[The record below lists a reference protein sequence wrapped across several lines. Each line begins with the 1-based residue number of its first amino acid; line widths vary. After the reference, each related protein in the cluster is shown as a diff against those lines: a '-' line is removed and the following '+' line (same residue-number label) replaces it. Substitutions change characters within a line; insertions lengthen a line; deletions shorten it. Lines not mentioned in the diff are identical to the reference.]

1 MADEYLT
8 IPEVAELL
16 RITERTA
23 YTLAREGKL
32 PAIKVGNQWR
42 VARATLEDW
51 SRTGGLPP
59 SADVQAEDGEA
70 GR

>member
-1 MADEYLT
+1 VSDEYLT

-23 YTLAREGKL
+23 YSLAREGKL
-32 PAIKVGNQWR
+32 PAMKVGNRWR
-42 VARATLEDW
+42 VARATLEEW

-59 SADVQAEDGEA
+59 SVDAEADGSEG
-70 GR
+70 GK